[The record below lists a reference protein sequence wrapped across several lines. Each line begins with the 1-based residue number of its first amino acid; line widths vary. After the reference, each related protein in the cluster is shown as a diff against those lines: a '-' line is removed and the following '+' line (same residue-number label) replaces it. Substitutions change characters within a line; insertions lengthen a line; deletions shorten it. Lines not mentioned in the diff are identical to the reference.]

1 MKEKNINMTIYDIS
15 EKAGVSIAT
24 VSRVLNGGNNVSE
37 KTKKKVLAVVEEYEY
52 TPNLFA
58 RGLGIN
64 SMNTIGILCVDSSD
78 IFLAKAVYYLEE
90 NLREKSYDSILC
102 CTGYNQKNREE
113 YLNLLISKKVDACIM
128 VGSSLIG
135 QTDRENKYIKEAAK
149 KIPIMLLNGY
159 IDAPNIYSILA
170 DDYQS
175 IYQVTKGMYQSG
187 IHEIIYYYNSN
198 SYSGRQKLEGFKAA
212 MLANGVEESKQNIL
226 FYSGK
231 NEDIAAMAGELAE
244 TKKKGIKF
252 QGVIASDDNM
262 ALSAVKYA
270 RNMKLKVPEDLSIV
284 GYNNSLIANCC
295 EPELT
300 SVDNHLEVLCK
311 NLTSTLMDVL
321 AGEKVAPRAVFSGE
335 LVKRKTT
342 AF

>member
-1 MKEKNINMTIYDIS
+1 MTIYDIS

-24 VSRVLNGGNNVSE
+24 VSRVLNDSGNVSD
-37 KTKKKVLAVVEEYEY
+37 KTKEKVLAIVKEYGY

-90 NLREKSYDSILC
+90 NLHDRGYDSLLC
-102 CTGYNQKNREE
+102 CTGYNQKNKEE
-113 YLNLLISKKVDACIM
+113 YLNLLISKKVDACIL

-135 QTDRENKYIKEAAK
+135 QTEKENKYIKEAAK
-149 KIPIMLLNGY
+149 KIPVMLLNGY
-159 IDAPNIYSILA
+159 IDAPNIYSVMA

-175 IYQVTKGMYQSG
+175 IYQVTNRMYQSG
-187 IHEIIYYYNSN
+187 VHNILYYYNSN
-198 SYSGRQKLEGFKAA
+198 SYSGRQKLEGYKAA
-212 MLANGVEESKQNIL
+212 MLANGVDESNQLISY
-226 FYSGK
+226 FSGS
-231 NEDIAAMAGELAE
+231 NEDITALVSELE
-244 TKKKGIKF
+244 KLHNQGIEF
-252 QGVIASDDNM
+252 NGLIASDDNM

-270 RNMKLKVPEDLSIV
+270 RNRNLKIPEDISIV
-284 GYNNSLIANCC
+284 GYNNSLLAKCC

-321 AGEKVAPRAVFSGE
+321 GGQKVAPRAVFSGE
-335 LVKRKTT
+335 LVQRETT

>member
-1 MKEKNINMTIYDIS
+1 MTIYDIS

-24 VSRVLNGGNNVSE
+24 VSRVLNESGKVSE
-37 KTKKKVLAVVEEYEY
+37 KTKEKVLAVIKEYGY

-90 NLREKSYDSILC
+90 NLRERGYDSLLC
-102 CTGYNQKNREE
+102 CTGYKQKNREE

-135 QTDRENKYIKEAAK
+135 ETEKENKYIKEAAK
-149 KIPIMLLNGY
+149 KIPIMLLNAN
-159 IDAPNIYSILA
+159 IDAPNIYSIMA
-170 DDYQS
+170 DDYHAVS
-175 IYQVTKGMYQSG
+175 QVTKRMYQSG
-187 IHEIIYYYNSN
+187 IHDILYYYNSN

-212 MLANGVEESKQNIL
+212 MIANGVEESELMIS

-231 NEDIAAMAGELAE
+231 REDISAIVAELE
-244 TKKKGIKF
+244 QLNKQGTKFHGL
-252 QGVIASDDNM
+252 IASDDNI

-270 RNMKLKVPEDLSIV
+270 RSMKLKIPQDLSIV
-284 GYNNSLIANCC
+284 GYNNSMLAKYC

-300 SVDNHLEVLCK
+300 SIDNHLEVLCK

-321 AGEKVAPRAVFSGE
+321 RGEKVAPCAVFSGE
-335 LVKRKTT
+335 LVQRGTT
-342 AF
+342 AFL

>member
-1 MKEKNINMTIYDIS
+1 MTIYDIS

-24 VSRVLNGGNNVSE
+24 VSRVLNDSGRVSE
-37 KTKKKVLAVVEEYEY
+37 KTKEKVLAVIKEYGY

-90 NLREKSYDSILC
+90 NLREKGYDSLLC
-102 CTGYNQKNREE
+102 CTGYDQKNKEE
-113 YLNLLISKKVDACIM
+113 YLSLLISKKVDACIM

-135 QTDRENKYIKEAAK
+135 QTEKESKYIKEAAK

-159 IDAPNIYSILA
+159 IDAPNIYSVVA

-175 IYQVTKGMYQSG
+175 VYQVTNRMYQSG
-187 IHEIIYYYNSN
+187 IHNILYYYNSN
-198 SYSGRQKLEGFKAA
+198 SYSGKQKLEGFKTA
-212 MLANGVEESKQNIL
+212 MIANGVEETKQITSY
-226 FYSGK
+226 FSGSS
-231 NEDIAAMAGELAE
+231 EDITAIVTQL
-244 TKKKGIKF
+244 TKLHKQGIEF
-252 QGVIASDDNM
+252 HGLIASDDNM
-262 ALSAVKYA
+262 ALSAVKFA
-270 RNMKLKVPEDLSIV
+270 KNRNLRIPEDLSIV
-284 GYNNSLIANCC
+284 GYNNSLLSSCC

-300 SVDNHLEVLCK
+300 SIDNHLEVLCK

-321 AGEKVAPRAVFSGE
+321 AGEKAAPRAVFSGR
-335 LVKRKTT
+335 LVQRGTT